1 MTAYLRP
8 ISIAALSMLLAACG
22 SDGANDSENYG
33 NILNSPAGLILVEE
47 EHQTGY
53 GRPDCLV
60 CHNTNNI
67 HTVNRTGLPSCDEV
81 TPPASCIDLDEVQAI
96 VSDGGQSSCALCHGT
111 NGVLP

>member
-1 MTAYLRP
+1 M
-8 ISIAALSMLLAACG
+8 
-22 SDGANDSENYG
+22 DSENYG

-60 CHNTNNI
+60 CHNTRNI
-67 HTVNRTGLPSCDEV
+67 HNVNRTGLPSCSGEI
-81 TPPASCIDLDEVQAI
+81 PPLEPCVDLDEVQAI
-96 VSDGGQSSCALCHGT
+96 VNDGGQSSCSLCHGT